1 MASTTFECTD
11 TVMNGKLSP
20 AISQSIA
27 GLMRRMEGRKVSIA
41 IKEARKRR
49 SNKQNA
55 YYFGVV
61 VPAIT
66 QMFLGAGND
75 MDKEQVHE
83 FLKLHVGGLKA
94 VATQPNGVKLTV
106 AQSSSKL
113 TTVQWEDYCEKIRA
127 WAAQFGVQVP
137 LPNEYV

>member
-1 MASTTFECTD
+1 MVSATFECTD
-11 TVMNGKLSP
+11 TIMNGKLSP

-27 GLMRRMEGRKVSIA
+27 GVMRRMEGRKVSIA
-41 IKEARKRR
+41 IKEARKSR

-55 YYFGVV
+55 YYWSVV

-66 QMFLGAGND
+66 QMFLDAGND

-83 FLKLHVGGLKA
+83 FLKLHVGSLKT
-94 VATQPNGVKLTV
+94 VVTQPNGVKLTV
-106 AQSSSKL
+106 ARSSTRL
-113 TTVQWEDYCEKIRA
+113 NTAEWEEYCEKIRA

-137 LPNEYV
+137 LPNEYI